1 MSTLVVLVHP
11 NIEESIINKNW
22 RDALLSEGIDVH
34 DLYLKYLDKDINVS
48 DEQILLESY
57 DNIIFQYP
65 MYWYSSPPL
74 LKKYL
79 DEVLLYGWAYGSN
92 GNALK
97 GKNIG
102 IAVSIGA
109 ESDKYDSEK
118 YTRYSPETLLSPMIA
133 TINFIGANYIGL
145 HKLYGA
151 LNISAEELEKST
163 MEYLLFVRK
172 FENSG
177 LFLNE

>member
-65 MYWYSSPPL
+65 MYWYSSLPL
-74 LKKYL
+74 LK
-79 DEVLLYGWAYGSN
+79 
-92 GNALK
+92 
-97 GKNIG
+97 NI
-102 IAVSIGA
+102 
-109 ESDKYDSEK
+109 
-118 YTRYSPETLLSPMIA
+118 
-133 TINFIGANYIGL
+133 
-145 HKLYGA
+145 
-151 LNISAEELEKST
+151 
-163 MEYLLFVRK
+163 
-172 FENSG
+172 
-177 LFLNE
+177 

>member
-1 MSTLVVLVHP
+1 M
-11 NIEESIINKNW
+11 
-22 RDALLSEGIDVH
+22 
-34 DLYLKYLDKDINVS
+34 
-48 DEQILLESY
+48 
-57 DNIIFQYP
+57 
-65 MYWYSSPPL
+65 
-74 LKKYL
+74 
-79 DEVLLYGWAYGSN
+79 LLYGWAYGSN

-177 LFLNE
+177 SFLNE